1 MNICARSR
9 MTAVFLTCI
18 LLALSK
24 KWVSFEVSFRDP
36 SFLPTDFF
44 SLQRVKLHCLSKR
57 PMNKPNKQVLP
68 TSSGHCSFQ
77 VRLGL

>member
-44 SLQRVKLHCLSKR
+44 FLTEGKATLS
-57 PMNKPNKQVLP
+57 
-68 TSSGHCSFQ
+68 
-77 VRLGL
+77 